1 MATKGYKIN
10 FATNTLVMNYKFYAA
25 SQEYG
30 TDENKLVK
38 AILADFPTLTVIV
51 KAGRDVKTT
60 NKNKRLTY
68 ENMEKHIRVYEN
80 ADELLEVFETVK
92 AASAALASPYKYV
105 ADWFKAQFPNYKN
118 AVVFNDGKLTVAP
131 VKKPD
136 IIQYKQ
142 KLPKVG

>member
-10 FATNTLVMNYKFYAA
+10 FANNTLVMNYKFHAA

-38 AILADFPTLTVIV
+38 AILTDFPTLTVIV

-68 ENMEKHIRVYEN
+68 ENMEKHISAYEN
-80 ADELLEVFETVK
+80 SAELLDVFETVK
-92 AASAALASPYKYV
+92 ALSKTAASPYKYV
-105 ADWFKAQFPNYKN
+105 TDWFVAQFPDYKK
-118 AVVFNDGKLTVAP
+118 APVFKEEKLTVPP
-131 VKKPD
+131 VKIPD
-136 IIQYKQ
+136 IKEYKI
-142 KLPKVG
+142 KKAA

>member
-10 FATNTLVMNYKFYAA
+10 FATNTLVMNYKFHAA

-38 AILADFPTLTVIV
+38 AILADFPTLTVII

-68 ENMEKHIRVYEN
+68 ENMEKHISAYEN
-80 ADELLEVFETVK
+80 SAELLDVFETVK
-92 AASAALASPYKYV
+92 ALSKTAASPYKYV
-105 ADWFKAQFPNYKN
+105 TDWFVAQFPDYKK
-118 AVVFNDGKLTVAP
+118 APVFKEEKLTVPP
-131 VKKPD
+131 VKIPD
-136 IIQYKQ
+136 IKEYKI
-142 KLPKVG
+142 KKAA

>member
-10 FATNTLVMNYKFYAA
+10 FANNTLVMNYKFHAA

-38 AILADFPTLTVIV
+38 AILADFPTLTVVV

-68 ENMEKHIRVYEN
+68 ANMEKHISAYEN
-80 ADELLEVFETVK
+80 SAELLDVFETVK
-92 AASAALASPYKYV
+92 ALSKTAASPYKYV
-105 ADWFKAQFPNYKN
+105 TDWFVVQFPDYK
-118 AVVFNDGKLTVAP
+118 KAP
-131 VKKPD
+131 VFKEEKLSVPPVKVPDLKEYKIKK
-136 IIQYKQ
+136 
-142 KLPKVG
+142 VA

>member
-10 FATNTLVMNYKFYAA
+10 FANNTLVMNYKFHAA

-68 ENMEKHIRVYEN
+68 ANMEKHISAYEN
-80 ADELLEVFETVK
+80 SAELLDVFETVK
-92 AASAALASPYKYV
+92 ALSKTAASPYKYV
-105 ADWFKAQFPNYKN
+105 TDWFVVQFPDYK
-118 AVVFNDGKLTVAP
+118 KAP
-131 VKKPD
+131 VFKEEKLSVPPVKVPD
-136 IIQYKQ
+136 IKEYKI
-142 KLPKVG
+142 KKVA

>member
-10 FATNTLVMNYKFYAA
+10 FANNTLVMNYKFHAA

-60 NKNKRLTY
+60 NKNKRLPY
-68 ENMEKHIRVYEN
+68 ANMEKHISAYEN
-80 ADELLEVFETVK
+80 SADLLDVFETVK
-92 AASAALASPYKYV
+92 ALSKTAASPYKYV
-105 ADWFKAQFPNYKN
+105 TDWFVAQFPDYKK
-118 AVVFNDGKLTVAP
+118 APVFKEEKLTVPP
-131 VKKPD
+131 VKIPD
-136 IIQYKQ
+136 IKEYKI
-142 KLPKVG
+142 KKAA

>member
-10 FATNTLVMNYKFYAA
+10 FANNTLVMNYKFHAA

-38 AILADFPTLTVIV
+38 AILADFPTLTVII

-68 ENMEKHIRVYEN
+68 ANMEKHISAYEN
-80 ADELLEVFETVK
+80 SAELLDVFETVK
-92 AASAALASPYKYV
+92 ALSKTAASPYKYV
-105 ADWFKAQFPNYKN
+105 TDWFVAQFPDYKK
-118 AVVFNDGKLTVAP
+118 APVFKEEKLTVPP
-131 VKKPD
+131 VKIPD
-136 IIQYKQ
+136 IKEYKI
-142 KLPKVG
+142 KKAA

>member
-30 TDENKLVK
+30 TDENNLVK
-38 AILADFPTLTVIV
+38 AILADFPTLTVVV

-68 ENMEKHIRVYEN
+68 ENMEKHISAYEN
-80 ADELLEVFETVK
+80 SAELLDVFETVK
-92 AASAALASPYKYV
+92 ALSKTAASPYKYV
-105 ADWFKAQFPNYKN
+105 TDWFVVQFPDYK
-118 AVVFNDGKLTVAP
+118 KAP
-131 VKKPD
+131 VFKEEKLSVPPVKVPD
-136 IIQYKQ
+136 IKEYKI
-142 KLPKVG
+142 KKVA

>member
-30 TDENKLVK
+30 TDENNLVK
-38 AILADFPTLTVIV
+38 AILADFPTLTVVV

-68 ENMEKHIRVYEN
+68 ENMEKHINAYEN
-80 ADELLEVFETVK
+80 SAELLDVFETVK
-92 AASAALASPYKYV
+92 ALSKTAASPYKYV
-105 ADWFKAQFPNYKN
+105 TDWFVVQFPDYK
-118 AVVFNDGKLTVAP
+118 KAP
-131 VKKPD
+131 VFKEEKLSVPPVKVPD
-136 IIQYKQ
+136 IKEYKI
-142 KLPKVG
+142 KKVA